1 MDINVNGREK
11 GGIWEMM
18 QESLK
23 ADKAPIFAENQLEIE
38 GKSPEIEEAGSI
50 YSTKIQE
57 AIEEMTKEIEKTVID
72 MPGQAADI
80 AQDITQLTRKTIK
93 DVEKQADKY
102 R

>member
-23 ADKAPIFAENQLEIE
+23 MDKSPIFAENQPEIE

-50 YSTKIQE
+50 YSEKIQE
-57 AIEEMTKEIEKTVID
+57 AMQEIAQDIAQKAAE
-72 MPGQAADI
+72 MPGQAQEIGRI
-80 AQDITQLTRKTIK
+80 ARKAVK
-93 DVEKQADKY
+93 DAEKQADKY
-102 R
+102 EK